1 MTETQRAAMQAA
13 LQLCENLHGAELRS
27 GLKIRTEPTAKQ
39 LRAALAEQDAYVPE
53 GWTLVPTKPTAEM
66 LAATSWPGC
75 ATTDYAHMIAASPI
89 PPRREWHGLTKQE
102 VYRYWM
108 RADETLPVTD
118 LIYHFATLIEANLKE
133 KNCG

>member
-39 LRAALAEQDAYVPE
+39 LRAALAEDTLGEPGGRVQGWKLVPE
-53 GWTLVPTKPTAEM
+53 QPTEEM

-75 ATTDYAHMIAASPI
+75 AATDYAHMISAAPA
-89 PPRREWHGLTKQE
+89 PPRREWQGLTDEEREQF
-102 VYRYWM
+102 VQWM
-108 RADETLPVTD
+108 HPDVLERVEAALRA
-118 LIYHFATLIEANLKE
+118 
-133 KNCG
+133 KNGGGE